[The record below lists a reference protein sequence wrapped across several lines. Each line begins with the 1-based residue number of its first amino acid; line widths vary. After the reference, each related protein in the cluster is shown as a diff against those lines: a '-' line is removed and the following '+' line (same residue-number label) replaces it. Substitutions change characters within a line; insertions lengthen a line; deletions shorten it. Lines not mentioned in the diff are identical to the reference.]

1 MEGFDYK
8 TSTEEQILA
17 RAALL
22 EGMRL
27 GDIPGAMFAST
38 DPGRGRQ
45 EVGHAVEAWFGIAPN
60 PMQAPDFPGA
70 AIELKTVPLVLGT
83 RGLRVKERT
92 VVSLIDFVTLARE
105 TWETASVRKKLRI
118 LFVFFEHLRGR
129 PKNDYPIHSVVLW
142 KPSEE
147 IEEQIR
153 RDWEAVHG
161 KVLAGL
167 AHELSE
173 ADGRILGPCTKGA
186 DSSVLRAQPFSD
198 QFAKSRAFALKPSF
212 TFALYVEPATA
223 PLAPEKIAESASQD
237 ELQRRF
243 RRFIGRTVG
252 EVARELGMEASVA
265 KNYAARIV
273 MKAVLDASPLPAS
286 EFKLVGPTVRVPR
299 IGRDKLPYEA
309 LSFPA
314 FVHMELVE
322 ETWEDSALLAD
333 LEHMLIA
340 PTLGTTKATLP
351 DACVLQEPVYWRPT
365 ADQLELIEAEW
376 TTFRDLI
383 AAGEAGSL
391 PTESQTRAIHVR
403 PHARDATDQDPAPG
417 GGSQMKKSFWLNKRF
432 VQQILME
439 D

>member
-1 MEGFDYK
+1 
-8 TSTEEQILA
+8 
-17 RAALL
+17 
-22 EGMRL
+22 
-27 GDIPGAMFAST
+27 MFAST

-92 VVSLIDFVTLARE
+92 VVSLIDFVTLAGE

-129 PKNDYPIHSVVLW
+129 PKKDYPIHSVVLW
-142 KPSEE
+142 TPSDE
-147 IEEQIR
+147 IEDQIR
-153 RDWEAVHG
+153 RDWEAVHE
-161 KVLAGL
+161 KVLAGR

-186 DSSVLRAQPFSD
+186 DSSVLRAQPFSN

-212 TFALYVEPATA
+212 TFALYVEPAAA
-223 PLAPEKIAESASQD
+223 PLAPERIAESASQD
-237 ELQRRF
+237 ELQRKF

-252 EVARELGMEASVA
+252 EVARELEVKASVA
-265 KNYAARIV
+265 KNYAAWVV

-299 IGRDKLPYEA
+299 VGPDLLPYEA
-309 LSFPA
+309 VSFPA
-314 FVHMELVE
+314 FRHMELAE
-322 ETWEDSALLAD
+322 ETWEDSALLSYV
-333 LEHMLIA
+333 EHMLIA
-340 PTLGTTKATLP
+340 PILGAAKETQP
-351 DACVLQEPVYWRPT
+351 DACVIQEPVYWRPT
-365 ADQLELIEAEW
+365 AEQLELIETEW
-376 TTFRDLI
+376 TRFRDLV
-383 AAGEAGSL
+383 AAGKADSL
-391 PTESQTRAIHVR
+391 PRESQTSAIHVR
-403 PHARDATDQDPAPG
+403 PHAQDSTDRDPTPG

-432 VQQILME
+432 VQQILIG